1 MSKLTT
7 FLTKKADLGEGA
19 IMPTLLRMSVPA
31 VAMMLLNTFVH
42 LVDTVFVSWLG
53 EDPMVAISI
62 TFPTWIALFAM
73 LEGVGGGTTAL
84 VGRFLGQGKKHHAQ
98 STAVAGLA
106 MGYAVCLLTLPLLHT
121 GVSESILNQLGASK
135 SVDILRH
142 GYSYNFWMP
151 FIAPLITYTYISNCI
166 FRCQG
171 DSVTPLVCMA
181 IANVVNVLLD
191 PLFIFVF
198 KMGIGGAG
206 AATFVGRLCGVLY
219 VYWQMQKNKDFSLS
233 AFFWPKKY
241 FLTYWKLIFSVG
253 FPVTLSTA
261 SVAFGFGA
269 ISKLLS
275 TYGTS
280 VVAGWMIGIRV
291 EDFYF
296 MIAMGVGAALTP
308 FIAYNYGQRNIE
320 RMKQGIWAAMLI
332 CTVLMT
338 FMGALIVLFPHP
350 FVALFRPTPAAAEVA
365 VRSMRINIVGYL
377 FIIIQFILGAFFVGT
392 GHSFYGT
399 AAQVTRTIIVRIPA
413 AFFFASLG
421 GASLVW
427 WFQPFSWMIGAS
439 LAMVFSLFIFR
450 KMKRDFAHSPALH
463 KADE

>member
-1 MSKLTT
+1 MT
-7 FLTKKADLGEGA
+7 FITQKADLRNGP

-31 VAMMLLNTFVH
+31 VGMMLLNTFVH

-84 VGRFLGQGKKHHAQ
+84 VGRFLGQGKKYHAQ
-98 STAVAGLA
+98 STAISGLA
-106 MGYAVCLLTLPLLHT
+106 MGYFVCLFTLPLLDT
-121 GVSESILNQLGASK
+121 GLSENILNQLGAAGSAD
-135 SVDILRH
+135 VLRH
-142 GYSYNFWMP
+142 GYAYNFWMP

-171 DSVTPLVCMA
+171 DSVTPLVSMT
-181 IANVVNVLLD
+181 IANAVNVLLD

-198 KMGIGGAG
+198 DMGIGGAA
-206 AATFVGRLCGVLY
+206 AATFVGRLFGGIY
-219 VYWQMQKNKDFSLS
+219 AYRQMKKNKDFSLP
-233 AFFWPKKY
+233 ALFLPKKF
-241 FLTYWKLIFSVG
+241 FLTYWKSIFSIG

-275 TYGTS
+275 SFGSS

-308 FIAYNYGQRNIE
+308 FIAYNYGQRNLE

-338 FMGALIVLFPHP
+338 FLGAIIVIFPHT

-377 FIIIQFILGAFFVGT
+377 FIIVQFILGAFFVGT

-427 WFQPFSWMIGAS
+427 WFQPFSWFIGAS
-439 LAMVFSLFIFR
+439 LAVIFSLFIFR
-450 KMKRDFAHSPALH
+450 KLKREFVYQPNLEKSEATDSF
-463 KADE
+463 